1 MILPRTFLAF
11 GLVVL
16 ILAASPSAQQKPAPQ
31 PPPAKPAV
39 QAPASA
45 AANAPAQPREIPR
58 EILLK
63 PWKGDFD
70 AMLERRLVRVLATP
84 SRTFFFNELGR
95 ERGYAAD
102 IVRAIEKQLNT
113 TLGAQLGKRPL
124 TFVIIPTTREKLL
137 TGVAEGLGDIAVNLG
152 VTDSRKQL
160 VDFLVAPDAQ
170 LLSEIV
176 LTGPASPVITTVD
189 DLAGKT
195 VHTRPS
201 STYHESLVAL
211 NEQFKKAGKPPINIV
226 AVPDALEDED
236 MMEMLNLGLFE
247 VMVGNDMTANM
258 WSPVLPKVKLHK
270 TIALRKGNMGWA
282 IRKNSPLLRKAVTE
296 AYTTAIQNTPKNL
309 NDRLARY
316 KGRVR
321 QLQNPTG
328 SEDYK
333 RYVATID
340 VFKKYGAQYHF
351 DPLML
356 AAQGF
361 QESLLNQD
369 ARSPVG
375 AIGIMQLMPATG
387 KELAVGDITIADP
400 NVHAG
405 TKYMDQ
411 LLAREFPDGKFD
423 DLNRTLFAF
432 AAYNCGPG
440 NMAKIRKAA
449 AERGLDPN
457 VWFNNVE
464 IITAEKIGLETTTYV
479 RNIYKYYVS
488 YKLMEQTREAQKA
501 ARESIK
507 K

>member
-1 MILPRTFLAF
+1 MGSRSIGAATAILAF
-11 GLVVL
+11 ATMQPAV
-16 ILAASPSAQQKPAPQ
+16 AQQPQTAPRAI
-31 PPPAKPAV
+31 PH
-39 QAPASA
+39 
-45 AANAPAQPREIPR
+45 AQV
-58 EILLK
+58 LK
-63 PWKGDFD
+63 PSKGDFD
-70 AMLERRLVRVLATP
+70 AMLERRLVRVLAAP
-84 SRTFFFNELGR
+84 SRTYFFNELGR
-95 ERGYAAD
+95 ERGYAVD
-102 IVRAIEKQLNT
+102 VVRAIEKQLNT
-113 TLGAQLGKRPL
+113 TLAAQLGKRPL
-124 TFVIIPTTREKLL
+124 TFAIIPMTRDRLL
-137 TGVAEGLGDIAVNLG
+137 TGVADGIGDIAINLFAS
-152 VTDSRKQL
+152 DERKQS
-160 VDFLVAPDAQ
+160 VDFLVAPDSPP
-170 LLSEIV
+170 LSELV
-176 LTGPASPVITTVD
+176 LTGPTSPVITTVD

-195 VHTRPS
+195 VHVRPS
-201 STYHESLVAL
+201 STYHETLVAL
-211 NEQFKKAGKPPINIV
+211 SARFTKAGKPPITIV

-247 VMVGNDMTANM
+247 VIVGNDFTANM
-258 WSPVLPKVKLHK
+258 WAPVLPKVRVHR
-270 TIALRKGNMGWA
+270 TIVLATRANGWA
-282 IRKNSPLLRKAVTE
+282 IRKNSPLLEKAIMG
-296 AYTTAIQNTPKNL
+296 AYATAIQNTPKNL
-309 NDRLARY
+309 ADRAARY

-328 SEDYK
+328 SEGSK
-333 RYVATID
+333 RYEATIGL
-340 VFKKYGAQYHF
+340 FKKYGAQYHF

-387 KELAVGDITIADP
+387 KELEVGDITVADP

-411 LLAREFPDGKFD
+411 LLAREFSDGKFD
-423 DLNRTLFAF
+423 ELNRSLFAF

-449 AERGLDPN
+449 AARGLDPN

-488 YKLMEQTREAQKA
+488 YKLMEEARAAQQKA
-501 ARESIK
+501 RAAIK
-507 K
+507 R